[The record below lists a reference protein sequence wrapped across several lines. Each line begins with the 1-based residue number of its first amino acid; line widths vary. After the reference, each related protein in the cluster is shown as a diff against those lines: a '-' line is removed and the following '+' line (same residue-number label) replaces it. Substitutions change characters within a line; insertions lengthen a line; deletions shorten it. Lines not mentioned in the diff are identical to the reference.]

1 MPGGGVGE
9 EAGFCASQTAAEAEV
24 KTLFLFIEIE
34 MLSPWCVDAS
44 SSQDQSSWRLRR
56 LTAELLLATEAM

>member
-34 MLSPWCVDAS
+34 MLLPWSVDACPP
-44 SSQDQSSWRLRR
+44 R
-56 LTAELLLATEAM
+56 TKAAGGYGG